1 MGEQA
6 GSQRYLDG
14 LPDLQCAQ
22 LETVNASGRTLLREI
37 LDDGKG
43 LAFLGAGVSA
53 SLYPPWTEVISR
65 LIDGADRLTEE
76 EARTCRALAT
86 SNPDAVVDIVRDR
99 MGAGDYQETLRTLF
113 APRKDP
119 ATQRTWTRAHEL
131 VARCNLAGVI
141 TTNYDPGIA
150 NARMAVRTQA
160 SATGFASWDDE
171 ELMVRW
177 RQGTVFG
184 DDELPVLF
192 AHGHH
197 NRPESIVLAT
207 TEYRRAY
214 RGMLGAVLGQLLDT
228 RPAMWIG
235 FSFTDRRIETILREI
250 GDRSATSV
258 TTRPATRHVA
268 IMSWDPA
275 AGRDPGTIRSVM
287 EIQFGCRVVLY
298 PAPDGDH
305 SALGVLLAEFTDPR
319 YPPAAVAP
327 VAAMPKRDGG
337 SAPVQQWVHGGDRVA
352 HFTGRVEELARLTRW
367 ARDPEVRLVGVTAWG
382 GAGKTALVAEWLA
395 GLNGARQRPAVRGVF
410 AWGFYQR
417 NSVQEWAAGLLS
429 WVAQT
434 FGVAPTPGPL
444 AAQVL
449 AVLRAVPLVI
459 VLDGLEVIQEG
470 PAGGQ
475 FGRLL
480 DGTLRAVLTGACQQD
495 HAGLVVLTSRFPF
508 ADLEQFNGGAV
519 RMMDVPPFTPAEGAT
534 VLAAAGGGWL
544 SEAQRL
550 DLVRAVDGHALA
562 VGVLAGA
569 LADRPP
575 ADDLQVL
582 RAELLEAGRT
592 DARVGKVLRFYAD
605 RLGEAESALVAV
617 VGLFQRPVP
626 VGMVLALGSHDT
638 TGAWLSGWTPA
649 QVETAVRQR
658 LSGLLSWHPGGT
670 LSAHPLVRDAFR
682 PRVLTGD
689 SAQLA
694 ADTELSD
701 LPTGSVTSRDDA
713 LRVVEMIELLVDAD
727 EWQAANRLHGDRLGR
742 QALETLPAA
751 QLGQRCAAAFVGTPS
766 RRSAC
771 RDKLNHHRFGYYL
784 NQLGLMGMNAGNLT
798 VAATYLNMAAE
809 EDRSRG
815 NTTSLP
821 VILEN
826 ISALAIRLGDTE
838 AGIQA
843 GVEACEAAAVT
854 DDRMNIKYSYA
865 HLGWANDLAGATR
878 PADKHYVAADLIVF
892 TDEHYSHLY
901 SALGTTWAAQLTRTG
916 RASIARRLTEW
927 NRVIC
932 DSKGWRAD
940 SADCDRELG
949 CCDLIDGDLD
959 SAGRRLQAAADV
971 LRDGEY
977 LVEWVATLPDFAEH
991 RRRTGQFDEAE
1002 RICTEAITAAGPRGL
1017 VPTHARALATR
1028 ALVRGDRFG
1037 KTGDRDQLDR
1047 ARDDA
1052 EHALR
1057 LATRTRRLPWQELDA
1072 FQAHAHL
1079 DQLEARDHGWRIKA
1093 ENLHA
1098 QLVPPGL
1105 DPDPLATVEARVR
1118 ELRSRDG

>member
-6 GSQRYLDG
+6 GPQSYLDG
-14 LPDLQCAQ
+14 LPDPQRAQ
-22 LETVNASGRTLLREI
+22 LATVNGSGWALLREI
-37 LDDGKG
+37 LDDGQG
-43 LAFLGAGVSA
+43 LAFLGAGASA
-53 SLYPPWTEVISR
+53 PLYPLWTEVISK

-76 EARTCRALAT
+76 HARTCRALAM

-99 MGAGDYQETLRTLF
+99 MGAGDYQEMLRKLF

-119 ATQRTWTRAHEL
+119 ATQRSWTRAHEL
-131 VARCNLAGVI
+131 VARCNLAGVV

-184 DDELPVLF
+184 GDELPVLF

-250 GDRSATSV
+250 GDRSSTSV

-268 IMSWDPA
+268 IMPWAPASGQDPS
-275 AGRDPGTIRSVM
+275 TIRSVM

-298 PAPDGDH
+298 PAPEGNH
-305 SALGVLLAEFTDPR
+305 RALGMLLAELTDPR
-319 YPPAAVAP
+319 YPAAAVAA
-327 VAAMPKRDGG
+327 VAATPDRDGG
-337 SAPVQQWVHGGDRVA
+337 TAVVQQWVHGGDRVA
-352 HFTGRVEELARLTRW
+352 HFTGRAEELARLTRW

-382 GAGKTALVAEWLA
+382 GAGKTALVTEWLA
-395 GLNGARQRPAVRGVF
+395 GRNGAQQRPAIRGVF

-417 NSVQEWAAGLLS
+417 NSVEEWATELLS
-429 WVAQT
+429 WVAQK
-434 FGVAPTPGPL
+434 FSVVPTPGPL
-444 AAQVL
+444 AGQVL
-449 AVLRAVPLVI
+449 AVLRAVPLVL

-480 DGTLRAVLTGACQQD
+480 DGTLRAVLTGVCQQE

-508 ADLEQFNGGAV
+508 ADLEQFDGGAA

-544 SEAQRL
+544 SEAERL

-575 ADDLQVL
+575 ADDLQGL
-582 RAELLEAGRT
+582 RAELLAASRT
-592 DARVGKVLRFYAD
+592 DIRVGKVLRFYAD
-605 RLGEAESALVAV
+605 RLTEADRVLVAV

-626 VGMVLALGSHDT
+626 VATVLALGSHDT
-638 TGAWLSGWTPA
+638 IGARLAGWTSA
-649 QVETAVRQR
+649 QVETAVRQW

-682 PRVLTGD
+682 PLILTSD

-694 ADTELSD
+694 ADAALSD
-701 LPTGSVTSRDDA
+701 LPTGRVTSRDDA

-727 EWQAANRLHGDRLGR
+727 DWQAADRLCDDRVGR
-742 QALETLPAA
+742 SVLQTLPAA
-751 QLGQRCAAAFVGTPS
+751 QLGQRCAAAFAGTPS

-771 RDKLNHHRFGYYL
+771 WEKLYSKFGYYL
-784 NQLGLMGMNAGNLT
+784 NQVGLMGMNAGNLS
-798 VAATYLNMAAE
+798 VAATYLNTAAE
-809 EDRSRG
+809 YQSGG
-815 NTTSLP
+815 NTRSLSI
-821 VILEN
+821 ILRN
-826 ISALAIRLGDTE
+826 ISKLTIHLGDAE

-843 GVEACEAAAVT
+843 GVQACEAAAVT
-854 DDRMNIKYSYA
+854 DDQQGIRNSHA
-865 HLGWANDLAGATR
+865 CLGWANDLAGATR
-878 PADKHYVAADLIVF
+878 LADDHFVAADLIEF
-892 TDEHYSHLY
+892 TDGPDCHLY
-901 SALGTTWAAQLTRTG
+901 SFRGTTWAAHLTRTG
-916 RASIARRLTEW
+916 RASIARRLTER
-927 NRVIC
+927 NREIC
-932 DSKGWRAD
+932 NSNGWRQHRAY
-940 SADCDRELG
+940 CDRELG
-949 CCDLIDGDLD
+949 RCDLIEGDLD
-959 SAGRRLQAAADV
+959 SAGHRLQAAADV

-977 LVEWVATLPDFAEH
+977 LVEWAATLADLAEH
-991 RRRTGQFDEAE
+991 RRRTAQLDEAE
-1002 RICTEAITAAGPRGL
+1002 RICTEAITAAGPRRL

-1028 ALVRGDRFG
+1028 ALIRGDQFG
-1037 KTGDRDQLDR
+1037 NTGDRDQLAR

-1079 DQLEARDHGWRIKA
+1079 DQLEARDHGWQIKA

-1098 QLVPPGL
+1098 ELVPPGR
-1105 DPDPLATVEARVR
+1105 DPDPLATVEAQVR